1 MDGFAVLDTSEQAA
15 GTTFVARIR
24 GHIFP
29 TKMLGFFLLP
39 FLVGVPGMPLPCPYA
54 YTHSYTSPM
63 SIISSIGRMKKT
75 VWLNLNI

>member
-39 FLVGVPGMPLPCPYA
+39 FLVGVPGMPLHTA
-54 YTHSYTSPM
+54 HMLIHTHTLLQC
-63 SIISSIGRMKKT
+63 
-75 VWLNLNI
+75 V